1 MLLQIKTTYE
11 YEDKLL
17 TIELIGQLS
26 SVTVNQFNQAITQNK
41 LTSVRFVV
49 LDLRGLDYISSAGF
63 RSIFQLTKI
72 MQYRGGEV
80 TVANR
85 QPQVK
90 KVFEII
96 QALPTMQFFADD
108 EEMDAY
114 LTKVQKELH
123 SSNHLASHEA
133 I

>member
-1 MLLQIKTTYE
+1 MLLQVKTTYE
-11 YEDKLL
+11 YDDQLL
-17 TIELIGQLS
+17 TIELMGQLS
-26 SVTVNQFNQAITQNK
+26 SVTVNQFNQVITGNK

-49 LDLRGLDYISSAGF
+49 LELRELDYISSAGF
-63 RSIFQLTKI
+63 RSIFQLTKL
-72 MQYRGGEV
+72 MQSRGGEV

-96 QALPTMQFFADD
+96 QALPSMQFFADD

-114 LTKVQKELH
+114 LAKVQKELH
-123 SSNHLASHEA
+123 TLNQRSSHEA